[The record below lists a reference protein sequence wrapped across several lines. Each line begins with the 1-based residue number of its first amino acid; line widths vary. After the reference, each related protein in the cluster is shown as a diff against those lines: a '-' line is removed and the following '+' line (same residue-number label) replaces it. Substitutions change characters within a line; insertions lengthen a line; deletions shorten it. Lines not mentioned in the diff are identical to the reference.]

1 MDNNIEQVLNELRD
15 LISSS
20 GTEKDNI
27 LLDILDKLAEAIDA
41 ITENIGTV
49 NKSVELKQQPI
60 TVTNSLTG
68 IAELLSST
76 LNSIKVYNEQLVTAN
91 NIILTKITSS
101 LELLSKNSN
110 KEEVSAISKAINETS
125 VKEELKGINESLKKT
140 NESWTFNISRDSN
153 GNLKTINAK
162 KN

>member
-41 ITENIGTV
+41 ITESIGTV
-49 NKSVELKQQPI
+49 NKNVELKQQPI

-68 IAELLSST
+68 VAELLNST
-76 LNSIKVYNEQLVTAN
+76 LNSIKVYNEQFVVK
-91 NIILTKITSS
+91 ILLFATTNCS
-101 LELLSKNSN
+101 L
-110 KEEVSAISKAINETS
+110 
-125 VKEELKGINESLKKT
+125 
-140 NESWTFNISRDSN
+140 
-153 GNLKTINAK
+153 
-162 KN
+162 